1 MPVRYRTA
9 ADAEAER
16 LAADRL
22 GELMQCEVH
31 AFPPLTPIDWY
42 ACRHDALVAYLEVKT
57 RSHRHDAFGTVYL
70 SVRKWLALELAELAQ
85 GVPGIFV
92 VQWVDALGWIRTS
105 RVDAHAVTIAGN
117 GGTTEHGRNGI
128 EPIILV
134 PVDLMAVTPHKAA
147 PL

>member
-85 GVPGIFV
+85 GVPSAGYARV
-92 VQWVDALGWIRTS
+92 ASTRTPLPS
-105 RVDAHAVTIAGN
+105 PAT
-117 GGTTEHGRNGI
+117 
-128 EPIILV
+128 
-134 PVDLMAVTPHKAA
+134 AA
-147 PL
+147 QPSTAATV